1 MTEKEKLE
9 KLIKI
14 GYTVE
19 EAIIALSVEP
29 KPEPKPE
36 PKSEPKPEP
45 KPEPKKDP
53 DGNVATLEDVMK
65 ALNTLTEAVQ
75 KGNVNTNMGT
85 PNTNKDDED
94 ALKRLLENMR

>member
-36 PKSEPKPEP
+36 LKPEP
-45 KPEPKKDP
+45 EPEPKKDP
-53 DGNVATLEDVMK
+53 DGNAATLEDVMR

-85 PNTNKDDED
+85 PNTNKDDDD